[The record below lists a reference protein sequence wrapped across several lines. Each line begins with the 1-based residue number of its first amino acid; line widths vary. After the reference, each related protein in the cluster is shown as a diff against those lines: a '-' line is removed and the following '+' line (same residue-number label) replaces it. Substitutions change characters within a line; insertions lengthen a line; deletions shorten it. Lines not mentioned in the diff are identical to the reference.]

1 MGSVGS
7 RADSAPHQVRLEAM
21 YTAMAAAVAPTT
33 GVAMIVN
40 EASDQVS
47 FGERDPQL
55 GILKRG
61 LIACGTRKP
70 QAHSTGLIR
79 P

>member
-33 GVAMIVN
+33 GVAMIAG
-40 EASDQVS
+40 EASEQLS
-47 FGERDPQL
+47 FDEGDRQQL
-55 GILKRG
+55 SIL
-61 LIACGTRKP
+61 
-70 QAHSTGLIR
+70 
-79 P
+79 